1 VTRRKFLRG
10 ALIVTTVAT
19 VAGVAGCGGPSDGPI
34 VTVCGA
40 NIGRAAD
47 LVGSGPFYVDASVS
61 APPAPVVAAAGSS
74 PMNVRVS
81 PNCSTGAQVSVSD
94 GAVIEVQSEIQATD
108 RADEVISVSPL
119 AVGRSTVTIR
129 RGHASPTKVTFV
141 VKPGVVPPQ
150 TNQRTPKEPSG
161 TT

>member
-1 VTRRKFLRG
+1 MFAHG
-10 ALIVTTVAT
+10 ALIVATVAT

-34 VTVCGA
+34 VTICGV
-40 NIGRAAD
+40 NIGRAED

-61 APPAPVVAAAGSS
+61 APPTPVVAAADSS

-94 GAVIEVQSEIQATD
+94 GAVIKIQSEIQAMD
-108 RADEVISVSPL
+108 RADEVILVSPL
-119 AVGRSTVTIR
+119 AAGRSTVTIR
-129 RGHASPTKVTFV
+129 RGHASPTHVTFV
-141 VKPGVVPPQ
+141 VRSGVLLPQ
-150 TNQRTPKEPSG
+150 TNRRTTKERSG